1 MDSVSPRGYTVVLR
15 NHHFLA
21 LWMAQVLSTTALQG
35 SFFVQL
41 ILIAQVTRS
50 SAQLGAVILSFSLPA
65 VLLAALAGLVVDR
78 VSKKSILFASNGLR
92 VLTGA
97 ALAILAAL
105 LLSHRVNEALFLVA
119 IYVLVFLTSAIGQF
133 FAPAEGAMIPLLV
146 GSDNLLPANSLYTLT
161 FIAAQILGLVILA
174 PLGVK
179 AIGVV
184 GSLWAAVVMYAGATV
199 LIAVIPHDQP
209 TRKANIDGVSA
220 LRRAWN
226 EIREG
231 WHYSMSHRPILVAL
245 LQLALVSMLTMMM
258 AMLAPGY
265 AALVLGL
272 SPEDAAYVF
281 WPAGAGMFLA
291 SLVIGRYGYRLSRPL
306 LASAGMFF
314 MGLALAGLA
323 WAGGGGGPLDIPLFR
338 GRPELVISATASIMI
353 FSLLVGGAMALI
365 NIPAQTI
372 VQEES
377 EDSVRGRVFAVQFT
391 LSNALGIPPL
401 LFVGNLADV
410 FGIPQVTFTVAVVIV
425 GLAIL
430 NLWWAR
436 STTRLPPPS
445 RREPTTESTTTP
457 ASAGSSAPYNR
468 D

>member
-1 MDSVSPRGYTVVLR
+1 MDSVSPRGYTVVLQ

-21 LWMAQVLSTTALQG
+21 LWMAQVLSTVALQG

-41 ILIAQVTRS
+41 ILITEVTRS
-50 SAQLGAVILSFSLPA
+50 SAQLGAVILAFSLPA
-65 VLLAALAGLVVDR
+65 VLLSALAGLVVDR
-78 VSKKSILFASNGLR
+78 VSKKYILLASNGLR
-92 VLTGA
+92 ALTGT
-97 ALAILAAL
+97 ALAILASL
-105 LLSHRVNEALFLVA
+105 LLTHRVNEALFLVA
-119 IYVLVFLTSAIGQF
+119 IYVLIFLTSAIGQF

-161 FIAAQILGLVILA
+161 FIASQILGLVILA

-179 AIGVV
+179 AIGIV
-184 GSLWAAVVMYAGATV
+184 GSLWAAVVMYVGATV
-199 LIAVIPHDQP
+199 LIAVIPRDQT
-209 TRKANIDGVSA
+209 TRKAGIDGVSA

-226 EIREG
+226 EVREG
-231 WHYSMSHRPILVAL
+231 WQYSMSHRPILVAL

-265 AALVLGL
+265 AERVLGL

-291 SLVIGRYGYRLSRPL
+291 SIVIGRYGYRLSRPL
-306 LASAGMFF
+306 LASAGMFL

-323 WAGGGGGPLDIPLFR
+323 WAGGGGGPFDIPLFR
-338 GRPELVISATASIMI
+338 GHPELVISTTASIMI
-353 FSLLVGGAMALI
+353 FSLLAGGAMALI
-365 NIPAQTI
+365 NIPAQTV

-410 FGIPQVTFTVAVVIV
+410 FGIPRVTFTVAVIII

-430 NLWWAR
+430 NLLWAR
-436 STTRLPPPS
+436 STTRLPPRG
-445 RREPTTESTTTP
+445 RRKQATESISA
-457 ASAGSSAPYNR
+457 ASAGPSRTIQP
-468 D
+468 

>member
-1 MDSVSPRGYTVVLR
+1 MESVSPRGYTVVLR

-21 LWMAQVLSTTALQG
+21 LWLAQVLSTIALQG
-35 SFFVQL
+35 SLFVQL
-41 ILIAQVTRS
+41 ILIAEVTRS

-65 VLLAALAGLVVDR
+65 VLLSALAGLVVDR
-78 VSKKSILFASNGLR
+78 VSKKQILLASNGLR

-97 ALAILAAL
+97 ALAILASL
-105 LLSHRVNEALFLVA
+105 LLTHRVNEALFLVA
-119 IYVLVFLTSAIGQF
+119 IYVLIFLTSAIGQF

-161 FIAAQILGLVILA
+161 FIASQILGLVILA

-179 AIGVV
+179 AIGIV
-184 GSLWAAVVMYAGATV
+184 GSLWAAVAMYVAATL
-199 LIAVIPHDQP
+199 LIATIPQDK
-209 TRKANIDGVSA
+209 TKRKTSIDGVSA
-220 LRRAWN
+220 LQRAWH

-231 WHYSMSHRPILVAL
+231 WDYSISHRPILVAL

-265 AALVLGL
+265 AERVLGL

-291 SLVIGRYGYRLSRPL
+291 SIVIGRYGYRLSRPL
-306 LASAGMFF
+306 LASAGMFL

-323 WAGGGGGPLDIPLFR
+323 WAGGGGGPFDIPLFR
-338 GRPELVISATASIMI
+338 GHPELVISTTASIMF

-365 NIPAQTI
+365 NIPAQTV

-377 EDSVRGRVFAVQFT
+377 EDSVRGRVYAVQFT
-391 LSNALGIPPL
+391 LSNALSIPPL

-410 FGIPQVTFTVAVVIV
+410 YGIPRVTFTVAVIVIV
-425 GLAIL
+425 LAIL
-430 NLWWAR
+430 NLLWAR
-436 STTRLPPPS
+436 STTRQPPQS
-445 RREPTTESTTTP
+445 RKKQTTESASTP
-457 ASAGSSAPYNR
+457 ASAGSSRSIQP
-468 D
+468 